1 MVQVIDRAVL
11 VGAFRK
17 RERER
22 EGAVYVLLVLLF
34 LYYNFFEKLNQIN
47 LPPGVG
53 LLLNQVNPP

>member
-1 MVQVIDRAVL
+1 MVRVIDRAVL

-34 LYYNFFEKLNQIN
+34 YIY
-47 LPPGVG
+47 
-53 LLLNQVNPP
+53 

>member
-1 MVQVIDRAVL
+1 MVRVIDRAVL

-34 LYYNFFEKLNQIN
+34 FIFIFFEKLNQTYRW
-47 LPPGVG
+47 V
-53 LLLNQVNPP
+53 